1 MDDNNFGSYF
11 RRRIIFVLMI
21 GFFAVSITQLFN
33 MQILEQPAYSEKS
46 DENSVKPIYQ
56 TAPRGVFFDRNHKVL
71 VGNKPSFTL
80 RITPSTYDKKL
91 TPYIEAILG
100 SSPGMKK
107 IPQNCRV

>member
-1 MDDNNFGSYF
+1 
-11 RRRIIFVLMI
+11 MI
-21 GFFAVSITQLFN
+21 GFFAISITQLFN

-80 RITPSTYDKKL
+80 RITPSTEKNQ
-91 TPYIEAILG
+91 PLG
-100 SSPGMKK
+100 AGLWTSRRSRAPSCRRGARAPSRLPVRPSP
-107 IPQNCRV
+107 